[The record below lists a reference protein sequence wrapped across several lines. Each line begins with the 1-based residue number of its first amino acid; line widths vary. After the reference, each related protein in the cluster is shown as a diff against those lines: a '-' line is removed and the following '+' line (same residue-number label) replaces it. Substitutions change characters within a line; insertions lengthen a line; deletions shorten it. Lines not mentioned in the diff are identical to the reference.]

1 MRWCSVV
8 LRDVVRWRHR
18 ILCLEHRE
26 PMRASRRALV
36 EVLLYRRRP
45 VRCYESSPVIL
56 DPDVDDK
63 EAEMEEDRGG
73 SWSLVC
79 TFGWYV
85 AIAGSLQSSTRS

>member
-26 PMRASRRALV
+26 PMWASRRALV
-36 EVLLYRRRP
+36 KVLLSRRRP
-45 VRCYESSPVIL
+45 NQCRACSRVIL
-56 DPDVDDK
+56 GRDVDDR
-63 EAEMEEDRGG
+63 AVEMEEGRGG
-73 SWSLVC
+73 SWFLVC